1 MKINSINNFMTA
13 RPIQK
18 FIFKGA
24 VENPITPISKINLN
38 QPETDVFEKHSAK
51 SDVQTESKIASKVDT
66 NNVKAVSAEKIEEKK
81 EDKFE
86 LPKDKEFKKPVLAT
100 KEKPYCQF
108 DQEKV
113 DLFVN
118 AREKAIPALTE
129 MLNNAKDEGEICEGL
144 YIANSMAA
152 ENVKGVDKMYY
163 GTFSKFNEDKS
174 PNVQSL
180 LSGVYRRI
188 LVPDTFGPLVKML
201 ANNIKEP
208 HQEPPFDPNESIG
221 GAILELIKAPK
232 INPL

>member
-1 MKINSINNFMTA
+1 MKINSINNFMQVK
-13 RPIQK
+13 PIR
-18 FIFKGA
+18 FAFKSA
-24 VENPITPISKINLN
+24 VQNPITPVSKVNLN
-38 QPETDVFEKHSAK
+38 QPETDVFEKK
-51 SDVQTESKIASKVDT
+51 SEKTEIK
-66 NNVKAVSAEKIEEKK
+66 NEVKTVNETDKK
-81 EDKFE
+81 EDKFD
-86 LPKDKEFKKPVLAT
+86 LPKDREFKKPVLAT

-118 AREKAIPALTE
+118 AREKAIPALSE

-208 HQEPPFDPNESIG
+208 PQDPPFDPNESIG